1 MGSPFYCT
9 QRHRVLQH
17 SLLKIVN
24 SFLEKE
30 SPLLLFFPTTNRY
43 FTVISSL
50 CQFSF
55 VNISYKT
62 QAIFLCKLT
71 IQGRFKVSFIR
82 LPPAAFRRFPSL
94 EAKRRSTLPCF
105 PAPAFSMIAFIIA
118 FLSQFLTTIRSS
130 LFRLQGKSRGTAP
143 LSACRFPLHE

>member
-62 QAIFLCKLT
+62 QTIFLCKLT

-105 PAPAFSMIAFIIA
+105 PAPPFHDRFHNCIFVTILDDNQDHLFSVA
-118 FLSQFLTTIRSS
+118 RE
-130 LFRLQGKSRGTAP
+130 SRGTAP
-143 LSACRFPLHE
+143 LSACRSPLHE